1 MFKKAKKQRRLR
13 DLRTMAH
20 EKNEKGFPC
29 VAFATISR
37 NNLVEKNEENKD
49 TGEHRTR
56 AETLRRK
63 QTPPEIQIRSIQ
75 RIKVFSHYF
84 FLALFS
90 IIVNINYFFTKN
102 IDDDNSTG
110 NKDA

>member
-13 DLRTMAH
+13 GHRTKAH
-20 EKNEKGFPC
+20 EKNEKRFPC

-56 AETLRRK
+56 AETLR
-63 QTPPEIQIRSIQ
+63 
-75 RIKVFSHYF
+75 
-84 FLALFS
+84 
-90 IIVNINYFFTKN
+90 
-102 IDDDNSTG
+102 
-110 NKDA
+110 